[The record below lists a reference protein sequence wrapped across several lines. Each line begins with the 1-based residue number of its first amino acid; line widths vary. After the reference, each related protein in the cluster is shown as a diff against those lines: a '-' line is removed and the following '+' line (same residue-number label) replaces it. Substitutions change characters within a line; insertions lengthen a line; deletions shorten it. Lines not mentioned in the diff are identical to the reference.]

1 MPKCAFKI
9 FPKIRKKIFLRAPK
23 IPGSPKK
30 FLGKVWRVFEQIP
43 KNFVFYPISWYFAC
57 SLLHGKEQKIAYFTI
72 FLAYFTLL
80 FTKKLRTKY
89 QEAAQNPKF
98 FRFCSK
104 IIQTF
109 PRIFLG
115 TPKIRTESPRRF
127 FRRPMCAKIRSILIS
142 VSKVAENT
150 RELKQNVKMY
160 FRMFFQKSK
169 KN

>member
-30 FLGKVWRVFEQIP
+30 FLGKVWRVFEQTP

-104 IIQTF
+104 IIQTLARHVLDLSGYSGAS
-109 PRIFLG
+109 PAIFL
-115 TPKIRTESPRRF
+115 RF
-127 FRRPMCAKIRSILIS
+127 FAKSHFRKSF
-142 VSKVAENT
+142 ENS
-150 RELKQNVKMY
+150 RC
-160 FRMFFQKSK
+160 FKSSRK
-169 KN
+169 YTGMKIF

>member
-23 IPGSPKK
+23 IPESPKK
-30 FLGKVWRVFEQIP
+30 FLGQVWSVFEQIP

-72 FLAYFTLL
+72 FLAYFTIL

-104 IIQTF
+104 IIQTLARHVWTSQDTLE
-109 PRIFLG
+109 P
-115 TPKIRTESPRRF
+115 PQRF
-127 FRRPMCAKIRSILIS
+127 FYDFLQNLIFASRLKIAA

-150 RELKQNVKMY
+150 R
-160 FRMFFQKSK
+160 
-169 KN
+169 